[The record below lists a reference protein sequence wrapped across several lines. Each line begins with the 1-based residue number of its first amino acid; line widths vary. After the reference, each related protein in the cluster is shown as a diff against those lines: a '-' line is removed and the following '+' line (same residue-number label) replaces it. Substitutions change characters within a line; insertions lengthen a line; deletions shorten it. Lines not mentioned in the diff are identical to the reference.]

1 MSSTQQIPAELVREL
16 AEASKRVYADLDP
29 GTATPAATD
38 GRESPFGR
46 LRADEAI
53 KAYSGD
59 QWGACSLETF
69 ADVSGLSLTHEDAHG
84 FLDYLDNFA
93 PYNYWLGDANVQVW
107 QYEEAYDNWQDT
119 WGADA
124 VLVFY
129 HSGHGGMDANGVFQ
143 VPLGAAWSGR
153 TWAFSNAMRLGNE
166 QVRYVF
172 WSTCLSNR
180 VLGGHSPIRTWAPA
194 NLGFRM
200 LFGYETVSIDH
211 GGYGSAFWN
220 HWSGGKSFSQAFLDA
235 SWYNISVHQ
244 APSVTA
250 CGATATEASNR
261 LYNERFFSWDPVS
274 ANWWQWRWYY
284 AAASAAG
291 VRSPNLGVPGRPRVA
306 KLRRERVDERTIA
319 MLRDRHDIP
328 IAGPIR
334 ELPIGSRRGFTAG
347 EGDARLAVEPDGAYE
362 VNLAAP
368 NRDNTEQIPVRSAIR
383 AAEDIAS
390 QHGVATDDLTFDRVL
405 LGFDA
410 GGTAE
415 GDGTMREP
423 AVTETV
429 IQFTQT
435 IDGVPVLAPG
445 RGQLSVGIDN
455 DGRLTKIRNTIRPI
469 TELTDRGR
477 RTPPVPEAEARLPD
491 TDDIEGL
498 LDEAWQTRM
507 RAFLVQ
513 DRMPKSFTEV
523 PGTTEVGYVMEGD
536 EAALVARR
544 ELEVDHGRG
553 ILKRHRIEVP
563 LAQ

>member
-1 MSSTQQIPAELVREL
+1 MSNTQQIPAELEREL
-16 AEASKRVYADLDP
+16 AEASQRVYADLDRAVMAP
-29 GTATPAATD
+29 GAHD
-38 GRESPFGR
+38 GVESPFGQ

-69 ADVSGLSLTHEDAHG
+69 ADVSGLSLTHDDAHG

-143 VPLGAAWSGR
+143 VPLGAAWGGR

-172 WSTCLSNR
+172 WSTCFSNR
-180 VLGGHSPIRTWAPA
+180 VLGGHTPIRTWAPA

-220 HWSGGKSFSQAFLDA
+220 QWRSGKSFSQAFLDA

-250 CGATATEASNR
+250 CGANAAEASNR
-261 LYNERFFSWDPVS
+261 LYNERLFSWDAVS
-274 ANWWQWRWYY
+274 TNWWQWRWYY

-291 VRSPNLGVPGRPRVA
+291 VRSPNLHVPDRPRVA
-306 KLRRERVDERTIA
+306 TLRRERADERTVA
-319 MLRDRHDIP
+319 TLRERHDLSV
-328 IAGPIR
+328 AGPVR
-334 ELPIGSRRGFTAG
+334 DLAIGSRRGFTVG
-347 EGDARLAVEPDGAYE
+347 EGDVRLAVEPDGTYE
-362 VNLAAP
+362 VSLAAP
-368 NRDNTEQIPVRSAIR
+368 NLDNTEQISIRSAIR
-383 AAEDIAS
+383 AAEDVAA
-390 QHGVATDDLTFDRVL
+390 QHGVATDDLTFDRL
-405 LGFDA
+405 MLQYEA
-410 GGTAE
+410 GGTSE

-423 AVTETV
+423 VVTETIV
-429 IQFTQT
+429 QFTQM

-455 DGRLTKIRNTIRPI
+455 DGRPTKIRNTVRPI
-469 TELTDRGR
+469 AEVTERGR
-477 RTPPVPEAEARLPD
+477 RTPPVPEAEAVASGG
-491 TDDIEGL
+491 DDIEGML
-498 LDEAWQTRM
+498 GDAWQKRM

-513 DRMPKSFTEV
+513 DRMPRSFAEV
-523 PGTTEVGYVMEGD
+523 PGTTEIGYVMDGD
-536 EAALVARR
+536 EAALVVRR
-544 ELEVDHGRG
+544 EYEVDHGRG

-563 LAQ
+563 LAE